1 MKQKGLMKKFSALLL
16 ATAMT
21 VSTFPQFSISVF
33 AEEANE
39 LPTEQYENEEQ
50 LKSHETNNPMARMQ
64 VFIKAVTS
72 NKHITLE
79 LEPTVT

>member
-79 LEPTVT
+79 VEPTVT